1 MWKCLSTTSQ
11 PSPSY
16 PSPGHATSPGV
27 RDLKTILKWIYLFCS
42 LLPFAGVL
50 SLASKRPPILM
61 LMCQVRV
68 AGSADARLWRHFPGA
83 GQDAALRQARHRLR
97 RHLRPLPLRVD
108 RHQARGL
115 SNMDILQVTII
126 GQLGRFSFN
135 QTKFVL

>member
-1 MWKCLSTTSQ
+1 MDISILFLTSICWC
-11 PSPSY
+11 PEF
-16 PSPGHATSPGV
+16 G
-27 RDLKTILKWIYLFCS
+27 
-42 LLPFAGVL
+42 
-50 SLASKRPPILM
+50 KRPPILM

-68 AGSADARLWRHFPGA
+68 AGSADARLWRHLPGA

-126 GQLGRFSFN
+126 GQLGSFSFN
-135 QTKFVL
+135 ETKFVL

>member
-1 MWKCLSTTSQ
+1 
-11 PSPSY
+11 
-16 PSPGHATSPGV
+16 
-27 RDLKTILKWIYLFCS
+27 
-42 LLPFAGVL
+42 
-50 SLASKRPPILM
+50 M

-68 AGSADARLWRHFPGA
+68 AGSADARLWRHLPGA

-135 QTKFVL
+135 LTKFAF

>member
-1 MWKCLSTTSQ
+1 MWI
-11 PSPSY
+11 
-16 PSPGHATSPGV
+16 PG
-27 RDLKTILKWIYLFCS
+27 
-42 LLPFAGVL
+42 
-50 SLASKRPPILM
+50 LAHP
-61 LMCQVRV
+61 
-68 AGSADARLWRHFPGA
+68 RLRRYIPGA

-135 QTKFVL
+135 ETKFVL